1 MSIPEKHFRTTD
13 EDTVS
18 FALVSAC
25 RCFRNPIVIDFSQK
39 YSSAALRL
47 RMGLL
52 LAAAA
57 MPFLLVLVMAYFWV
71 YQPLQEEVKGM
82 SRDIEVRFES
92 VARLQVALVRGAM
105 PVNDYL
111 IHGHEQE
118 RREYQLAVGRIE
130 AAFALLRGTIES
142 RHVEELRH
150 LSSIHQRWRTASG
163 LGERILRVNAEQRRS
178 PQAAIAM
185 EQFDE
190 QIDRLVDEA
199 EDLLEHVRKELA
211 HSRDQLELRRE
222 RLTWFVALSAL
233 IATMVTLSAVLY
245 LNQRVIRPLERLLD
259 DESN

>member
-1 MSIPEKHFRTTD
+1 
-13 EDTVS
+13 
-18 FALVSAC
+18 
-25 RCFRNPIVIDFSQK
+25 
-39 YSSAALRL
+39 
-47 RMGLL
+47 MGLL

-57 MPFLLVLVMAYFWV
+57 TPFLLVLLMAYFWV
-71 YQPLQEEVKGM
+71 YQPLQEEVRGM

-92 VARLQVALVRGAM
+92 VARLQVALVRGMM

-118 RREYQLAVGRIE
+118 RREYQLAVGRVE

-142 RHVEELRH
+142 RHADELNQ
-150 LSSIHQRWRTASG
+150 LGSIYQRWRAASA
-163 LGERILRVNAEQRRS
+163 LGDRILMVGSSQRHS

-199 EDLLEHVRKELA
+199 DNLLEHVRKELA
-211 HSRDQLELRRE
+211 HSRAQLELRRE

-233 IATMVTLSAVLY
+233 VATMVTLSAVLY
-245 LNQRVIRPLERLLD
+245 LNQRVIRPLEHLLD
-259 DESN
+259 DERG

>member
-1 MSIPEKHFRTTD
+1 
-13 EDTVS
+13 
-18 FALVSAC
+18 
-25 RCFRNPIVIDFSQK
+25 VIDFSRK
-39 YSSAALRL
+39 YPSSTLRL

-57 MPFLLVLVMAYFWV
+57 SPFLLVLLMAYFWV
-71 YQPLQEEVKGM
+71 YQPLQDEVRGM

-92 VARLQVALVRGAM
+92 VARLQVALVRGMM

-118 RREYQLAVGRIE
+118 RREYQLAIGRIE
-130 AAFALLRGTIES
+130 AAFAVLRGTIES
-142 RHVEELRH
+142 RHVEELNH
-150 LSSIHQRWRTASG
+150 LAKIHQHWQAASQ
-163 LGERILRVNAEQRRS
+163 LGDRILMVNAEQRRS
-178 PQAAIAM
+178 PQVAIAM

-190 QIDRLVDEA
+190 QVDRLVDQA
-199 EDLLEHVRKELA
+199 DDLLEHVRKELA

-245 LNQRVIRPLERLLD
+245 LNQRVIRPLEHLLD
-259 DESN
+259 DERP